1 MRLCLALGKT
11 LAELRELITSSEL
24 PLWAAYE
31 SLHGLPLS
39 RIEAVI
45 ATGASATVNS
55 WGAKTTPK
63 QFLPTYEHRV
73 MSYAQGS
80 EMFAAFA
87 ERHNQNFKAVA

>member
-11 LAELRELITSSEL
+11 LGELRELITSAEL

-39 RIEAVI
+39 RLEAVV

-63 QFLPTYEHRV
+63 QFLPQYEHKV
-73 MSYAQGS
+73 MTYAQGS
-80 EMFAAFA
+80 EQFAAFA
-87 ERHNQNFKAVA
+87 KRHNENYATPH